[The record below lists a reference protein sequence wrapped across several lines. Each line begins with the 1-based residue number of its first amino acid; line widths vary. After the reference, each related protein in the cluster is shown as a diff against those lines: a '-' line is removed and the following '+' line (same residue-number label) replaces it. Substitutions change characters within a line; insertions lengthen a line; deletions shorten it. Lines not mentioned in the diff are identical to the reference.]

1 MCVYVCFVNFVICCR
16 DFLIDMFA
24 KVKTELWKTKWKKIL
39 AQHRCQFLL
48 WKESISA
55 NPWFCVWNWTKWC
68 DKRRRRRAPWRRARG
83 GELRSR
89 VEPSRGNDTW
99 NGGQGRRV
107 RSTLAATTT
116 LWPSRSSRPAKSEL
130 CRAKCRLMSRR
141 VKVAS
146 KIPPDR
152 RAGRPFWPILVTF
165 TGKSA
170 RKIWDSIYKDH
181 GSSLQSG
188 DKEGERERGEVFSA
202 RESPGGLEVDF
213 VGTLGSRGIAL
224 DRWCC
229 RVANGFVRR
238 SSRALL
244 ERGGVF
250 GGWQPQLTRGLL
262 FRFFFL

>member
-1 MCVYVCFVNFVICCR
+1 MKNKR
-16 DFLIDMFA
+16 
-24 KVKTELWKTKWKKIL
+24 KKIL

-68 DKRRRRRAPWRRARG
+68 EKRRRRRAPWKRARG

-89 VEPSRGNDTW
+89 AEPSRGNDTW
-99 NGGQGRRV
+99 SGGQGRRV

-116 LWPSRSSRPAKSEL
+116 QWPSRSSRPAKSEL

-152 RAGRPFWPILVTF
+152 RAGRPFCPILVTF

-170 RKIWDSIYKDH
+170 RKFET
-181 GSSLQSG
+181 QSTRTMDPPCNQG
-188 DKEGERERGEVFSA
+188 TKRGKEREERCFQ
-202 RESPGGLEVDF
+202 LEKAQV
-213 VGTLGSRGIAL
+213 VWKLISS
-224 DRWCC
+224 
-229 RVANGFVRR
+229 VR
-238 SSRALL
+238 
-244 ERGGVF
+244 
-250 GGWQPQLTRGLL
+250 
-262 FRFFFL
+262 